1 MYQIY
6 EFFDE
11 ESSNYDILGDF
22 HTEINPNVNKIV
34 KSQNNNETKSKTNE
48 LNSNNFEIEF
58 NRIFNESRN
67 FNTFALNEHAIY
79 PRFDRQIF
87 KQIKPIQEESIIK
100 YDEKYFPFTKGIGL
114 EKTLENLGYLVKFI
128 SPFEINLLPLGHE
141 KKNINQTKFN
151 IIDFSKNEKGKIKK
165 RKKKRKFKPDDVRK
179 KIKSKFH
186 KSIKNIININLKQAG
201 SKKLFDFFPQY
212 FLSNITIKLN
222 NIALSYTYEQLIKTD
237 IATDVL
243 KQKKSDTDKEKY
255 NRNLDVCKYLES
267 NQNISRMSLFD
278 KLRNM
283 RYLDILNAYFS
294 SKEFEDSIIELHNKG
309 EKIEYIEE
317 YINKSLNYVYF
328 FSTNG
333 LYKQNQSNNEF
344 AQEIRIEI
352 CGNGKNIL

>member
-1 MYQIY
+1 MNQIY

-22 HTEINPNVNKIV
+22 HTEINPNVNEIIKT
-34 KSQNNNETKSKTNE
+34 QYNNETKSKTNE
-48 LNSNNFEIEF
+48 LNSNNFEVEF
-58 NRIFNESRN
+58 KKIFNESKN
-67 FNTFALNEHAIY
+67 FNTLPLNEQALV

-87 KQIKPIQEESIIK
+87 KQIMPTQEEPIIK
-100 YDEKYFPFTKGIGL
+100 YDEKYFPFTEGIGL
-114 EKTLENLGYLVKFI
+114 EKTLESLGYLVKFI
-128 SPFEINLLPLGHE
+128 SPFEINLLPLDPE
-141 KKNINQTKFN
+141 KNNINQTKFN
-151 IIDFSKNEKGKIKK
+151 IVDYSKNEKGKIKK

-186 KSIKNIININLKQAG
+186 RSIKNIININLKQAG

-222 NIALSYTYEQLIKTD
+222 NIALNYTYEELIKTD

-255 NRNLDVCKYLES
+255 NRNLDVFKYLES

-294 SKEFEDSIIELHNKG
+294 SKEFEDSIIELHNKR
-309 EKIEYIEE
+309 EQIEYIEE

-333 LYKQNQSNNEF
+333 LYKQNQNNNELV
-344 AQEIRIEI
+344 QEIRIEI
-352 CGNGKNIL
+352 GDNDKNIF

>member
-1 MYQIY
+1 M
-6 EFFDE
+6 EFF
-11 ESSNYDILGDF
+11 
-22 HTEINPNVNKIV
+22 
-34 KSQNNNETKSKTNE
+34 
-48 LNSNNFEIEF
+48 
-58 NRIFNESRN
+58 
-67 FNTFALNEHAIY
+67 
-79 PRFDRQIF
+79 
-87 KQIKPIQEESIIK
+87 
-100 YDEKYFPFTKGIGL
+100 
-114 EKTLENLGYLVKFI
+114 
-128 SPFEINLLPLGHE
+128 
-141 KKNINQTKFN
+141 NQTKFN

-165 RKKKRKFKPDDVRK
+165 IKKKRKFKPDDVRK

-222 NIALSYTYEQLIKTD
+222 NIALNYTYEQLIKTD

-255 NRNLDVCKYLES
+255 NRNLEVFKYLES
-267 NQNISRMSLFD
+267 NQIISRKSLFD

-283 RYLDILNAYFS
+283 KYLDILNAYFS

-333 LYKQNQSNNEF
+333 LYKQNQSNNELV
-344 AQEIRIEI
+344 QEIRIEI
-352 CGNGKNIL
+352 G